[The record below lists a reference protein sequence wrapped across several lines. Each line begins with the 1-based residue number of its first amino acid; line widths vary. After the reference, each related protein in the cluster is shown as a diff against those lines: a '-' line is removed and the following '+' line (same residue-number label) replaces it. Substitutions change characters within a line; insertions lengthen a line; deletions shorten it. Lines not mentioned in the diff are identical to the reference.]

1 MVGQS
6 SVFGA
11 TFSYHPQIAI
21 THTCRL
27 GHEAAWNRVAAPRDP
42 ENLTALLLSWTRA
55 TIEHTI
61 LLHTKAVGGA
71 SLAMMAA
78 SDPTSLAYKNL
89 ARVQAEHFLLP
100 LKCINDEIDRTR
112 YAPADILINAIA
124 ILVTH
129 GTPQKSEEYY
139 PVSPLAALQ
148 SLSPICALDLVPA
161 HVAALYKAIEI
172 RGGLRV
178 IQLSGLAETLEA

>member
-78 SDPTSLAYKNL
+78 SGPTSLAYKNL
-89 ARVQAEHFLLP
+89 ARVQAEHYLLP
-100 LKCINDEIDRTR
+100 LKCSNDEI
-112 YAPADILINAIA
+112 AIA
-124 ILVTH
+124 ILATH